1 MFSPMFAAI
10 RRLTYALF
18 QLPHVWKGEWSQ
30 HLTRAG
36 VTSQSADLKKC
47 KRAFLKFGAREGSKG
62 WTFLTA
68 GQFSDRI
75 ETQRE
80 NTPEGEFCITI
91 GDNHQAFWMDV
102 RLDRACF
109 WGFYLQCESAE
120 AHTLHVFIIFKRTH
134 FVT

>member
-1 MFSPMFAAI
+1 MEPTPDSGLGWGAKSRI
-10 RRLTYALF
+10 CESHQQLF
-18 QLPHVWKGEWSQ
+18 
-30 HLTRAG
+30 

-47 KRAFLKFGAREGSKG
+47 KRAFLKFGASEGSKG

-80 NTPEGEFCITI
+80 NTPEGEFCIMGGGALKIII

-109 WGFYLQCESAE
+109 WGFFLQCESAE